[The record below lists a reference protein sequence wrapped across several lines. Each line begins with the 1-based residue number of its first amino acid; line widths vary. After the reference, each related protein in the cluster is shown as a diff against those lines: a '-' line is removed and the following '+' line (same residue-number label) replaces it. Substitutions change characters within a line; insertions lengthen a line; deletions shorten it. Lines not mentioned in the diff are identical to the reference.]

1 MPYAANT
8 EVSVDKSRA
17 EIEALA
23 RKYSADQFVSGWKED
38 QHQATVQFR
47 CQQRYVKFVL
57 PLPVQKDYSN
67 RRKFEQAER
76 RIWRALALIIKAKL
90 EAVSS
95 GIVSFEEEFM
105 AHIVMPDGKTMA
117 EHFVPQIEAA
127 YTDKRIPQLQIGGF

>member
-1 MPYAANT
+1 MPYAQNT
-8 EVSVDKSRA
+8 EVSVEKSRA
-17 EIEALA
+17 EIETLA
-23 RKYSADQFVSGWKED
+23 RKYNADQFASGWKED
-38 QHQATVQFR
+38 QRQATVQFR
-47 CQQRYVKFVL
+47 CQQRYVKFLL
-57 PLPVQKDYSN
+57 PLPNPKDYGN

-117 EHFVPQIEAA
+117 EHLVPQIEAA